1 MPRADYDGWM
11 ASAYDAGRRLAP
23 GAFEAWGA
31 AARPFLGPRGD
42 GPVLD
47 LGAGTGRFSGHLAEW
62 SSAVVVAVEPAV
74 AMATQAKAK
83 DMAGVDV
90 VAGAAESLPLRDR
103 CVRAVWL
110 SQVVHHVDDLDT
122 AALELRRVMQPGG
135 HVLIRGELRQDGVV
149 GASSSNVIYRYFPA
163 AGRVADT
170 FPGRRRVLDAFGAAG
185 FVGVRSTTVSQV
197 TAASLRE
204 LQRRIATRADS
215 TLAALDDDT
224 FAAGLEA
231 LAREVRAEASPT
243 PVVDRLDFVVLR
255 LPIAQ
260 DPSDT

>member
-31 AARPFLGPRGD
+31 AARPFLGLRGD

-47 LGAGTGRFSGHLAEW
+47 LGAGTGRFS
-62 SSAVVVAVEPAV
+62 
-74 AMATQAKAK
+74 
-83 DMAGVDV
+83 
-90 VAGAAESLPLRDR
+90 
-103 CVRAVWL
+103 
-110 SQVVHHVDDLDT
+110 
-122 AALELRRVMQPGG
+122 
-135 HVLIRGELRQDGVV
+135 
-149 GASSSNVIYRYFPA
+149 
-163 AGRVADT
+163 
-170 FPGRRRVLDAFGAAG
+170 
-185 FVGVRSTTVSQV
+185 VGVRSTTVSQV
-197 TAASLRE
+197 TAASIRE
-204 LQRRIATRADS
+204 LHRRIATRADS

-231 LAREVRAEASPT
+231 LACEVRAEASPT